1 MKFVDHEVRIR
12 YGETD
17 GMGISYYANY
27 FVWFEAARS
36 ELFRQLGLPYKDI
49 EAQGI
54 FLPVIDAY
62 CKYMQSTLYDDLIYI
77 RVSVSHI
84 KLSMIKFSY
93 QVLNQEKNTI
103 LSWGYTTHAF
113 VDNNQ
118 KTRKA
123 PDAVND
129 IVTLYAL
136 PEKEIDA

>member
-62 CKYMQSTLYDDLIYI
+62 CKYMQSTLYGARIRFESRKKHYPLMGIYNACI
-77 RVSVSHI
+77 C
-84 KLSMIKFSY
+84 
-93 QVLNQEKNTI
+93 
-103 LSWGYTTHAF
+103 
-113 VDNNQ
+113 
-118 KTRKA
+118 
-123 PDAVND
+123 
-129 IVTLYAL
+129 
-136 PEKEIDA
+136 